1 MTTLGDN
8 PDKGLVSLGG
18 QRAGGLAVRGGSARK
33 GVVLY
38 ARPTAFSIV
47 NGAADDKRQRD
58 EARYV
63 GGSSPG
69 GSSGS
74 ATRMQR

>member
-1 MTTLGDN
+1 MNTLGDSPN
-8 PDKGLVSLGG
+8 NGTASLGG
-18 QRAGGLAVRGGSARK
+18 LRAGGLAMRGGGARK

-38 ARPTAFSIV
+38 SRPTAFSVV
-47 NGAADDKRQRD
+47 NGAAEDRRQRD

-63 GGSSPG
+63 SGGPG
-69 GSSGS
+69 GGVG

>member
-8 PDKGLVSLGG
+8 PDNGRVSLGG
-18 QRAGGLAVRGGSARK
+18 QRVGGLAVRGGSARK
-33 GVVLY
+33 GVVIY

-58 EARYV
+58 EVRYV
-63 GGSSPG
+63 GGG
-69 GSSGS
+69 GGGT
-74 ATRMQR
+74 AKQALR

>member
-8 PDKGLVSLGG
+8 PENGRVSLGG
-18 QRAGGLAVRGGSARK
+18 LRAGGLAVRGGSARK
-33 GVVLY
+33 GVVVY

-47 NGAADDKRQRD
+47 NGAADDRRQRD

-63 GGSSPG
+63 GDG
-69 GSSGS
+69 GGG
-74 ATRMQR
+74 AAGNFQRLQR

>member
-1 MTTLGDN
+1 MKTLGDN
-8 PDKGLVSLGG
+8 PDNGKASLGG
-18 QRAGGLAVRGGSARK
+18 LRAGGLAMRGGGARK

-38 ARPTAFSIV
+38 ARPAAFSIV

-63 GGSSPG
+63 GGGPG
-69 GSSGS
+69 GRAGG
-74 ATRMQR
+74 ATWEQR